1 MSIPAPERTVSTSD
15 TPEPARSGLPVVAG
29 FTLLS
34 RVLGLVRDAATAGVF
49 GAGPVLDAFTVAFR
63 VPNLARRLFGEG
75 ALTAAFLPVLVRT
88 RAADPPR
95 ADRLAAAVVLRLA
108 AGLTGGVL
116 VGELLLLAAAY
127 FFTDAGSDGRLL
139 CGLTAAML
147 PYVVPVCVVAA
158 LSAVLHAANKFAA
171 PAAVPCV
178 LNVAWLAGLGVA
190 VAVPDPRTA
199 IYVVAAAV
207 TCAGAVQVAVLLPGL
222 RAAGF
227 RPRWDGGAWRGDG
240 VRGELRAVR
249 AALLPVLVG
258 LSVTQ
263 LNALLDALLAWGLA
277 APAGVGADEFA
288 GGKEFAFGL
297 DYPLRS
303 GAASALYFG
312 QRLYQFP
319 LGVFGV
325 ALGTVLFPKLA
336 AHAARG
342 DRVRVAAD
350 LTGGL
355 RLCLFVGVPA
365 AAGLALT
372 ADPLTAALLGR
383 GAFDADDVV
392 RTASAVVAYGATV
405 PFACGLLLAQ
415 RGFYALDDRRTPVR
429 VGVLAVAVNLCA
441 DAAFLRPLGA
451 AGLAWATTLATAVQ
465 CVVTVWLLRRPLP
478 AFRSRP
484 LLTGVA
490 KACVGTAAMAA
501 AAWPVRRWVEPA
513 GSDALTVAATV
524 AAAVAVYAAAA
535 AVLRMSEVWAVL
547 RGDGP

>member
-1 MSIPAPERTVSTSD
+1 MSVPASD
-15 TPEPARSGLPVVAG
+15 RPVTGLPAVTASFRSGLPVVAG

-88 RAADPPR
+88 RRRDAGA
-95 ADRLAAAVVLRLA
+95 ADRLASAVIFRLA

-116 VGELLLLAAAY
+116 AGELLLGGAAF
-127 FFTDAGSDGRLL
+127 FFTEAGSDGRLL
-139 CGLTAAML
+139 CGLTAALL

-158 LSAVLHAANKFAA
+158 LAAVLHAANKFAA

-190 VAVPDPRTA
+190 AWVPDPRAA
-199 IYVVAAAV
+199 IYAVAAAV
-207 TCAGAVQVAVLLPGL
+207 LAAGAVQVAVLLPGL
-222 RAAGF
+222 RAVGF
-227 RPRWDGGAWRGDG
+227 RPRWDAAARRGAG
-240 VRGELRAVR
+240 VRGELRAVGT
-249 AALLPVLVG
+249 ALVPVLFG

-277 APAGVGADEFA
+277 APAGGSAE
-288 GGKEFAFGL
+288 EFAFGL
-297 DYPLRS
+297 GYPLRS

-325 ALGTVLFPKLA
+325 ALGTVLFPRLA

-342 DRVRVAAD
+342 DRDAVAAD

-365 AAGLALT
+365 AAGLAVV
-372 ADPLTAALLGR
+372 AGPLTALLLGR
-383 GAFDADDVV
+383 GAFDADDVA
-392 RTASAVVAYGATV
+392 RTAAAVTGYGAAV

-415 RGFYALDDRRTPVR
+415 RGFYALDDRLTPVR
-429 VGVLAVAVNLCA
+429 VGLLAVAVNLAA
-441 DAAFLRPLGA
+441 DAALLWPLGT

-465 CVVTVWLLRRPLP
+465 CVVTVALLRGPLP
-478 AFRSRP
+478 AFRFTP
-484 LLTGVA
+484 LLTAAA
-490 KACVGTAAMAA
+490 KATAGTAAMAA
-501 AAWPVRRWVEPA
+501 AALFVRRAVEPA
-513 GSDALTVAATV
+513 GSDLLTVAATV
-524 AAAVAVYAAAA
+524 AVAVAVYSAAA
-535 AVLRMSEVWAVL
+535 AVLRMREVWAMV
-547 RGDGP
+547 RREGP